1 MKVFVSGATG
11 FIGKHLSQK
20 LAEQGN
26 IVHAL
31 YRSGKKTVDM
41 QHPNIIFFKG
51 DITDI
56 DSLYIAMKNCE
67 YVFHLAAYAKVWSKQ
82 RNTFEIVNYQ
92 GTVNVLETAIQ
103 HRIKKVIVTSTAGV
117 FGPSSNAIPVNE
129 FSKRT
134 VPYFS
139 EYERTKDLADKMIM
153 EKYSSKIDVTIVC
166 PTRVFGP
173 GELSASNSVT
183 RLISL
188 YISGK
193 YRFLPGKGQSIG
205 NYVYIDD
212 VVTGML
218 LALEK
223 GCAGE
228 RYILG
233 GENVSFSDFFARLS
247 NITGK
252 SYTLFKIP
260 VAIIMLLATTM
271 KFFAILFQIPPLLT
285 PGWARKYLYDWK
297 LSSNKAG
304 EELNYKPQLLEEGF
318 IKTVMWIKSNK
329 KANSKSQSMSA
340 F

>member
-1 MKVFVSGATG
+1 MKVLVTGATG
-11 FIGKHLSQK
+11 FIGKHLSRK
-20 LAEQGN
+20 LAEQGA

-31 YRSGKKTVDM
+31 FRSDKKTVDM

-56 DSLYIAMKNCE
+56 DSLYIAMKDCE

-82 RNTFEIVNYQ
+82 RNTFEIINYQ
-92 GTVNVLETAIQ
+92 GTVNLLETAIQ

-117 FGPSSNAIPVNE
+117 FGPSSNTFPVDE
-129 FSKRT
+129 SSERT

-139 EYERTKDLADKMIM
+139 EYEQTKDLADKMIM

-166 PTRVFGP
+166 PARVFGP

-193 YRFLPGKGQSIG
+193 FRFLPGNGQSIG
-205 NYVYIDD
+205 NYVYVDD

-218 LALEK
+218 LAREN
-223 GCAGE
+223 GCPGE

-233 GENVSFSDFFARLS
+233 GENVSYSDFFTRLS

-260 VAIIMLLATTM
+260 VAVIMFLAATM
-271 KFFAILFQIPPLLT
+271 KFFAVIFRIPPLLT

-297 LSSNKAG
+297 LSSKKAG
-304 EELNYKPQLLEEGF
+304 EELNYKPQSLEEGF
-318 IKTVMWIKSNK
+318 NKTIMWIKSKK
-329 KANSKSQSMSA
+329 KANSKSHSISA